1 MKNDILYD
9 KINGTTPDS
18 MSVILKTLSFIQQKL
33 EKEVETNHQI
43 IEWQHTEL
51 KRLQAEVLDKNI
63 SIVDLGT
70 KLSDCQTQ
78 AEGNR
83 QLINK
88 LITDIDRL
96 QQAIEWY
103 RRTYETRSLAG
114 IIKDKLKHFFI
125 R

>member
-9 KINGTTPDS
+9 KMNGTTQDS
-18 MSVILKTLSFIQQKL
+18 LSIILRTLASIQQK
-33 EKEVETNHQI
+33 VEHDSEFNQHL
-43 IEWQHTEL
+43 IEWQQSEL
-51 KRLQAEVLDKNI
+51 KRLQHEVVERNN
-63 SIVDLGT
+63 VMADLHT
-70 KLSDCQTQ
+70 QLHDCQTQ

-103 RRTYETRSLAG
+103 KRTYETRSLAG

>member
-18 MSVILKTLSFIQQKL
+18 MSAILKTLSVIQQKL
-33 EKEVETNHQI
+33 EKEVETNHHI

-51 KRLQAEVLDKNI
+51 KRLQSEVLDKNI
-63 SIVDLGT
+63 SIVDLST

>member
-9 KINGTTPDS
+9 KINGTTPES
-18 MSVILKTLSFIQQKL
+18 MSVILKTLSVIQQKL
-33 EKEVETNHQI
+33 EKEVETNHRV
-43 IEWQHTEL
+43 IEWQQTEL
-51 KRLQAEVLDKNI
+51 RRLQADILDKNI
-63 SIVDLGT
+63 SIVDLST
-70 KLSDCQTQ
+70 KLTDCQSQ

>member
-9 KINGTTPDS
+9 KIYGVTDES
-18 MSVILKTLSFIQQKL
+18 MSMILRTLASIQQRL
-33 EKEVETNHQI
+33 EKDAEVNHQI
-43 IEWQHTEL
+43 LQWQQTEL
-51 KRLQAEVLDKNI
+51 KRLQHEAVERNNVIN
-63 SIVDLGT
+63 DLST
-70 KLSDCQTQ
+70 KLLECQTQ
-78 AEGNR
+78 SEGSR

-88 LITDIDRL
+88 LITDIDRF

-103 RRTYETRSLAG
+103 RKTYETRSLAG

>member
-18 MSVILKTLSFIQQKL
+18 LSVILKTLSVIQQKL
-33 EKEVETNHQI
+33 DKEVETNHHI
-43 IEWQHTEL
+43 IEWQQTEL
-51 KRLQAEVLDKNI
+51 KRLHAEVLDKNI
-63 SIVDLGT
+63 SIVDLST
-70 KLSDCQTQ
+70 KLTDCQSQ